1 MIEAFKY
8 RNENWP
14 EKALADFIGAD
25 FERLSTMFD
34 AIGIELTAVVGNI
47 IALNPDKL

>member
-1 MIEAFKY
+1 
-8 RNENWP
+8 
-14 EKALADFIGAD
+14 
-25 FERLSTMFD
+25 MFD